1 MLDPAIRQL
10 FAPAHAGDRVSAS
23 LLGVARI
30 AYTDAKLGV
39 DETRTVTVV
48 TPIAQGAV
56 AVDWEQAEPSDIAID
71 ALETSPPAGVSF
83 EPVPSP
89 AAKTK
94 NYAAWEKDF
103 ARWAAQSQ
111 TIEVLRSPQAKLA
124 SAPDESERDFR
135 IRLQQAMREG
145 RDAALA
151 RIREKHASKIRT
163 AEDKLRRAR
172 AAVERETEQASESKM
187 SAAVSFGAS
196 VLGALLGNKTVSAT
210 NVGRVATTARSMGR
224 VSRESADVARAS
236 STVTTLEAQL
246 AEVQAA
252 LAADLAAVQAEWDP
266 AATTLDR
273 VVVKPKRGGV
283 SVQLVGLVWRR
294 A

>member
-1 MLDPAIRQL
+1 M
-10 FAPAHAGDRVSAS
+10 
-23 LLGVARI
+23 ARI
-30 AYTDAKLGV
+30 AYADAKLGV
-39 DETRTVTVV
+39 DDSRTITVV
-48 TPIAQGAV
+48 TPIATGAV
-56 AVDWEQAEPSDIAID
+56 AVDWEQAEPADIAVD
-71 ALETSPPAGVSF
+71 ALETTPPSGVGF

-89 AAKTK
+89 AAKAK
-94 NYAAWEKDF
+94 NYGAWEKDF

-111 TIEVLRSPQAKLA
+111 TIEVLRSAQAKLA
-124 SAPDESERDFR
+124 SAPDEPERDFR

-151 RIREKHASKIRT
+151 RIREKHAAKIRT
-163 AEDKLRRAR
+163 AEDKLRRAK
-172 AAVERETEQASESKM
+172 AAVEREAEQASESKM

-210 NVGRVATTARSMGR
+210 NVGRVATAAKSMGR

-236 STVTTLEAQL
+236 STVTTLEEQL

-252 LAADLAAVQAEWDP
+252 LAADLAAVQGEWDP
-266 AATTLDR
+266 AAATLER

-283 SVQLVGLVWRR
+283 SVQLVGLVWMAR
-294 A
+294 